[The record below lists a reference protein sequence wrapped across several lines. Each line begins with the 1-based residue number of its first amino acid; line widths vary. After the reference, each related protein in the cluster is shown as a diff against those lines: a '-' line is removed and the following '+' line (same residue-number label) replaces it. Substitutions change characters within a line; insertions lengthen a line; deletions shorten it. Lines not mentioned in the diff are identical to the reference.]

1 MKQLE
6 VESRLRH
13 IVDACEKVLRY
24 TADKTYDDY
33 CVDDMLASAVER
45 QLTIVGEA
53 VTKIAR
59 TNSTVAA
66 ELGDFPR
73 IIAFRNQLVHNYP
86 DIETD
91 AVWLIVQRELPLLV
105 ERVRTILGRVSE

>member
-6 VESRLRH
+6 IQARLQH
-13 IVDACEKVLRY
+13 IVEACEKILRF
-24 TADKTYDDY
+24 TAGKTYDDY
-33 CVDDMLASAVER
+33 FADDLLASAVER

-59 TNSTVAA
+59 TDPDVARN
-66 ELGDFPR
+66 LGDFPR

-86 DIETD
+86 RVDTD
-91 AVWLIVQRELPLLV
+91 AVWLIVQRELPLLLQ
-105 ERVRTILGRVSE
+105 RVRTLLGPPPA

>member
-6 VESRLRH
+6 VQSRLWH

-24 TADKTYDDY
+24 TAGKSVEDYIADD
-33 CVDDMLASAVER
+33 LIASGVER

-53 VTKIAR
+53 IVNIAR
-59 TNSTVAA
+59 VDRAVAA
-66 ELGDFPR
+66 SVGDFPR

-86 DIETD
+86 AVDHH
-91 AVWLIVQRELPLLV
+91 AVWVIVQREVPTLL
-105 ERVRTILGRVSE
+105 ERVREVLATP